1 MMRIYH
7 ASVALDEVRWAFA
20 AGLIDGIVA
29 TPAVIASQLPNADP
43 RELVQE
49 LSSAVPLPI
58 IASVRAVNRD
68 ELYKGARELIR
79 LAEQVIVAVPL
90 VEDALPAIKRLSA
103 EGVRVAATLV
113 HNAAQAAL
121 AAKAG
126 AAFVTIAVDAAAH
139 VGDDPTLAIA
149 ETRVIFDR
157 FGLECEII
165 AAGPSSSRAFIDA
178 MAAGADGAVVTTDVL
193 KALLQHPLTDRGFD
207 RFLGEISRRP
217 KPRRP
222 R

>member
-1 MMRIYH
+1 MRIYL
-7 ASVALDEVRWAFA
+7 ASVTLDEVRWAFA

-49 LSSAVPLPI
+49 LASAVPLPI

-68 ELYKGARELIR
+68 ELYKGARELAR

-103 EGVRVAATLV
+103 EGVRVAVTLV

-126 AAFVTIAVDAAAH
+126 AAYVTIAVDAAAH

-157 FGLECEII
+157 FDLECDII

>member
-1 MMRIYH
+1 MRIFH
-7 ASVALDEVRWAFA
+7 ASVTLEDVRWAFA

-29 TPAVIASQLPNADP
+29 TPAVIAAQLPNADQ

-49 LSSAVPLPI
+49 LSAAVPLPI
-58 IASVRAVNRD
+58 IASARAVNRD
-68 ELYKGARELIR
+68 ELYKGARELTR

-90 VEDALPAIKRLSA
+90 VEDALPAIKRLSS

-126 AAFVTIAVDAAAH
+126 AAVVTIAVDAAAH
-139 VGDDPTLAIA
+139 VGDDPTLAIS
-149 ETRVIFDR
+149 ESRVIFDR
-157 FGLECEII
+157 FGFECDLI
-165 AAGPSSSRAFIDA
+165 AAGPASARAFTDA
-178 MAAGADGAVVTTDVL
+178 MAAGADGAVLTTDVL

>member
-1 MMRIYH
+1 MRIYL
-7 ASVALDEVRWAFA
+7 ASVTLDDVRWAFA

-29 TPAVIASQLPNADP
+29 TPAVIAAQLPSADP

-49 LSSAVPLPI
+49 LSSVVPLPV
-58 IASVRAVNRD
+58 IASVSAIDREA
-68 ELYKGARELIR
+68 LYKGARELAR
-79 LAEQVIVAVPL
+79 LAEQVVVAVPL

-113 HNAAQAAL
+113 HNAAQAVL

-126 AAFVTIAVDAAAH
+126 ACMVTIAVDAAAH
-139 VGDDPTLAIA
+139 VGEDPSLAIR
-149 ETRVIFDR
+149 ETRIIFDR
-157 FGLECEII
+157 FGIECDII
-165 AAGPSSSRAFIDA
+165 AAGPASARAFTDA
-178 MAAGADGAVVTTDVL
+178 ATAGADGAVVTTDVL

-217 KPRRP
+217 KSRRA

>member
-1 MMRIYH
+1 MRIYL
-7 ASVALDEVRWAFA
+7 ASVALDDVRWAFA

-68 ELYKGARELIR
+68 ELYKGARELSR

-103 EGVRVAATLV
+103 EGVPVAATLV
-113 HNAAQAAL
+113 HNAAQAVL

-126 AAFVTIAVDAAAH
+126 ATMVTIAVDATAH
-139 VGDDPTLAIA
+139 VGEDPSLAIH
-149 ETRVIFDR
+149 ESRVIFDR
-157 FGLECEII
+157 FGLECDII
-165 AAGPSSSRAFIDA
+165 AAGPSSSRAFTDA
-178 MAAGADGAVVTTDVL
+178 LTAGADGAVVVTDVL

-217 KPRRP
+217 KARRP

>member
-1 MMRIYH
+1 MRIYH
-7 ASVALDEVRWAFA
+7 ASVALDDVRWAFA

-29 TPAVIASQLPNADP
+29 TPAVIAAQLPNADP

-49 LSSAVPLPI
+49 LSTAVPMPV

-68 ELYKGARELIR
+68 ELYKGARELTR
-79 LAEQVIVAVPL
+79 LGEQVIVAIPL

-103 EGVRVAATLV
+103 EGVKVAATLV

-126 AAFVTIAVDAAAH
+126 ASLVTIAVDAAAH
-139 VGDDPTLAIA
+139 VGDDPSLAIS
-149 ETRVIFDR
+149 ESRLIFDR
-157 FGLECEII
+157 FGFECDVI
-165 AAGPSSSRAFIDA
+165 AAGPASARAFTDA
-178 MAAGADGAVVTTDVL
+178 LTAGADGAVVSTDVL

-217 KPRRP
+217 RPRRP
-222 R
+222 K

>member
-1 MMRIYH
+1 MRLYL
-7 ASVALDEVRWAFA
+7 ASVALDDVRWAST

-49 LSSAVPLPI
+49 LAAAAPLLPI
-58 IASVRAVNRD
+58 IASVGAIDRD
-68 ELYKGARELIR
+68 ALYKGARELVR
-79 LAEQVIVAVPL
+79 LAEQVIVAVPF
-90 VEDALPAIKRLSA
+90 VEDALPAIKRLSG

-113 HNAAQAAL
+113 HNAAQAVL

-126 AAFVTIAVDAAAH
+126 ASMVTVAVDAMAH
-139 VGDDPTLAIA
+139 VGEDPSLAIT
-149 ETRVIFDR
+149 ESRVIFDR
-157 FGLECEII
+157 FGLECDVI
-165 AAGPSSSRAFIDA
+165 AAGPASARAFTDA
-178 MAAGADGAVVTTDVL
+178 ATGGADGAVVTIDVL

-217 KPRRP
+217 KPRRS

>member
-1 MMRIYH
+1 MRIYL
-7 ASVALDEVRWAFA
+7 ASVTLDDVRWAFA

-29 TPAVIASQLPNADP
+29 TPAVIAAQLPSAEP

-49 LSSAVPLPI
+49 LSSVVPLPV
-58 IASVRAVNRD
+58 IASVSAIDREA
-68 ELYKGARELIR
+68 LYKGARELAR
-79 LAEQVIVAVPL
+79 LAEQVVVAVPL

-113 HNAAQAAL
+113 HNAAQAVL

-126 AAFVTIAVDAAAH
+126 ACMVTIAVDAAAH
-139 VGDDPTLAIA
+139 VGEDPSLAIR
-149 ETRVIFDR
+149 ETRIIFDR
-157 FGLECEII
+157 FGIECDII
-165 AAGPSSSRAFIDA
+165 AAGPASARAFTDA
-178 MAAGADGAVVTTDVL
+178 ATAGADGAVVTTDVL

-217 KPRRP
+217 KSRRA

>member
-1 MMRIYH
+1 MRIFH
-7 ASVALDEVRWAFA
+7 ASVALDEIRWAFA

-49 LSSAVPLPI
+49 LSSAVPLPV
-58 IASVRAVNRD
+58 IASARAVNRD
-68 ELYKGARELIR
+68 DLYKGARELTR
-79 LAEQVIVAVPL
+79 LAEQVIVAIPL

-113 HNAAQAAL
+113 HNAAQATL

-126 AAFVTIAVDAAAH
+126 AALVTIAVDAAAH
-139 VGDDPTLAIA
+139 VGDDPTLAIS
-149 ETRVIFDR
+149 ESRVIFDR
-157 FGLECEII
+157 FGFECDII
-165 AAGPSSSRAFIDA
+165 AAGPASARAFTDA
-178 MAAGADGAVVTTDVL
+178 LTAGADGAVLATDVL

>member
-1 MMRIYH
+1 MRIFH

-29 TPAVIASQLPNADP
+29 TPAVIASQMPNADP

-49 LSSAVPLPI
+49 LSSAVPLPL
-58 IASVRAVNRD
+58 IASARAVNRD
-68 ELYKGARELIR
+68 ELYKGARELTR
-79 LAEQVIVAVPL
+79 LAEQVIVAIPL
-90 VEDALPAIKRLSA
+90 VEDALPAIKRLSS

-113 HNAAQAAL
+113 HNAAQATL

-126 AAFVTIAVDAAAH
+126 ASLVTIAVDAAAH
-139 VGDDPTLAIA
+139 VGDDPTRAISEA
-149 ETRVIFDR
+149 RLIFDR
-157 FGLECEII
+157 FGFECDLI
-165 AAGPSSSRAFIDA
+165 AAGPSSARAFTDA
-178 MAAGADGAVVTTDVL
+178 MTAGADGAVVATDVL

-222 R
+222 K

>member
-1 MMRIYH
+1 MRIYH
-7 ASVALDEVRWAFA
+7 ASVSLDDVRWAFA

-29 TPAVIASQLPNADP
+29 TPAVIASQMPNADP

-49 LSSAVPLPI
+49 LAAAVPLPV
-58 IASVRAVNRD
+58 IASVRAINRD
-68 ELYKGARELIR
+68 ELYKGARELTR
-79 LAEQVIVAVPL
+79 LGEQVIVAVPL

-113 HNAAQAAL
+113 HNAAQAVL

-126 AAFVTIAVDAAAH
+126 AALVTIAVDATAH
-139 VGDDPTLAIA
+139 VGEDPSPAIREA
-149 ETRVIFDR
+149 RAIFDR
-157 FGLECEII
+157 FGLECDII
-165 AAGPSSSRAFIDA
+165 AAGPSSSRAFTDA
-178 MAAGADGAVVTTDVL
+178 MTAGADGAVVSTDVL

>member
-1 MMRIYH
+1 MRIYH
-7 ASVALDEVRWAFA
+7 ASVALDDVRWAFA

-49 LSSAVPLPI
+49 LSAAVPLPI

-68 ELYKGARELIR
+68 ELYKGARELSR

-90 VEDALPAIKRLSA
+90 VEDSLPAIKRLSA
-103 EGVRVAATLV
+103 DGVKVAATLV
-113 HNAAQAAL
+113 HNAAQAVL

-126 AAFVTIAVDAAAH
+126 AALVTIAVDAAAH
-139 VGDDPTLAIA
+139 VGEDPSLAIR
-149 ETRVIFDR
+149 ETRAIFDR

-165 AAGPSSSRAFIDA
+165 AAGPASARAFTDA
-178 MAAGADGAVVTTDVL
+178 AVAGADGAVVTTDVL

-217 KPRRP
+217 KPRRA

>member
-1 MMRIYH
+1 MRIYL
-7 ASVALDEVRWAFA
+7 ASVALDDVRWAFA

-29 TPAVIASQLPNADP
+29 TPAVIAAQLPNADP

-49 LSSAVPLPI
+49 LSAAVPVPV
-58 IASVRAVNRD
+58 IASVRAINRD
-68 ELYKGARELIR
+68 ELYKGARELSR

-103 EGVRVAATLV
+103 DGVRVAATLV
-113 HNAAQAAL
+113 HNAAQAVL

-126 AAFVTIAVDAAAH
+126 AMMVTIAVDAAAH
-139 VGDDPTLAIA
+139 VGEDPSLAIREA
-149 ETRVIFDR
+149 RIIFDR
-157 FGLECEII
+157 FGLECDIV
-165 AAGPSSSRAFIDA
+165 AAGPASSRAFTEA
-178 MAAGADGAVVTTDVL
+178 ATAGADGAVVTTDVL

>member
-1 MMRIYH
+1 MRIYL
-7 ASVALDEVRWAFA
+7 ASVAVDEVRWAFA

-29 TPAVIASQLPNADP
+29 TPAVIAAQLPNADP

-49 LSSAVPLPI
+49 LSTTVPLPV

-68 ELYKGARELIR
+68 ELYKGARELAR
-79 LAEQVIVAVPL
+79 LGEQVVVAVPL

-139 VGDDPTLAIA
+139 VGDEPSKAIS
-149 ETRVIFDR
+149 ESRTIFDR
-157 FGLECEII
+157 FGLECDVI
-165 AAGPSSSRAFIDA
+165 AAGPASARAFIDA
-178 MAAGADGAVVTTDVL
+178 MTAGADGAVLSTEVL

>member
-1 MMRIYH
+1 MRIYL
-7 ASVALDEVRWAFA
+7 ASVAIDDARWAFA
-20 AGLIDGIVA
+20 AGLIDGLVA

-43 RELVQE
+43 REIVQE
-49 LSSAVPLPI
+49 LSAAVPLPV
-58 IASVRAVNRD
+58 IASARAVNRD
-68 ELYKGARELIR
+68 ELYRGARELSR
-79 LAEQVIVAVPL
+79 LAEQVIVAIPL

-103 EGVRVAATLV
+103 DGVRVAATLV
-113 HNAAQAAL
+113 HNAAQAVL

-126 AAFVTIAVDAAAH
+126 AAMVTIAVDATAH
-139 VGDDPTLAIA
+139 VGDDPTLAIVESRA
-149 ETRVIFDR
+149 IFDR
-157 FGLECEII
+157 FGIECDIV
-165 AAGPSSSRAFIDA
+165 AAGPSSARAFTDA
-178 MAAGADGAVVTTDVL
+178 VTAGADGAVVTTEVL

>member
-1 MMRIYH
+1 MRIYH
-7 ASVALDEVRWAFA
+7 ASVALDDVRWAFA

-29 TPAVIASQLPNADP
+29 TPAVIAAQLPNADP

-49 LSSAVPLPI
+49 LSTAVPLPV

-68 ELYKGARELIR
+68 ELYKGARELTR
-79 LAEQVIVAVPL
+79 LGEQVIVAIPL

-103 EGVRVAATLV
+103 EGVKVAATLV

-126 AAFVTIAVDAAAH
+126 ASLVTIAVDAAAH
-139 VGDDPTLAIA
+139 VGDDPSLAIS
-149 ETRVIFDR
+149 ESRLIFDR
-157 FGLECEII
+157 FGFECDVI
-165 AAGPSSSRAFIDA
+165 AAGPASARAFTDA
-178 MAAGADGAVVTTDVL
+178 LTAGADGAVVSTDVL

-217 KPRRP
+217 RPRRP
-222 R
+222 K

>member
-1 MMRIYH
+1 
-7 ASVALDEVRWAFA
+7 
-20 AGLIDGIVA
+20 DGIVA
-29 TPAVIASQLPNADP
+29 TPAVIAAQLPSADP

-49 LSSAVPLPI
+49 LSSVVPLPV
-58 IASVRAVNRD
+58 IASVSAIDREA
-68 ELYKGARELIR
+68 LYKGARELAR
-79 LAEQVIVAVPL
+79 LAEQVVVAVPL

-113 HNAAQAAL
+113 HNAAQAVL

-126 AAFVTIAVDAAAH
+126 ACMVTIAVDAAAH
-139 VGDDPTLAIA
+139 VGEDPSLAIR
-149 ETRVIFDR
+149 ETRIIFDR
-157 FGLECEII
+157 FGIECDII
-165 AAGPSSSRAFIDA
+165 AAGPASARAFTDA
-178 MAAGADGAVVTTDVL
+178 ATAGADGAVVTTDVL

-217 KPRRP
+217 KSRRA

>member
-1 MMRIYH
+1 MRLYL
-7 ASVALDEVRWAFA
+7 ASVALDDVRWAFA

-49 LSSAVPLPI
+49 LAAAVPLPI

-68 ELYKGARELIR
+68 ELYKGARELTR

-103 EGVRVAATLV
+103 EGVHVAATLV
-113 HNAAQAAL
+113 HNAAQAVL

-126 AAFVTIAVDAAAH
+126 ATMVTIAVDAAAH
-139 VGDDPTLAIA
+139 VGEDPTLAIR
-149 ETRVIFDR
+149 ESRVIFDR
-157 FGLECEII
+157 FGLECDII
-165 AAGPSSSRAFIDA
+165 AAGPSSSRAFTDA
-178 MAAGADGAVVTTDVL
+178 LTAGADGAVVATDVL

-217 KPRRP
+217 KPRRA

>member
-1 MMRIYH
+1 MRIYH
-7 ASVALDEVRWAFA
+7 ASVALDDVRWAFA

-29 TPAVIASQLPNADP
+29 TPAVMAAQLPNADP

-49 LSSAVPLPI
+49 LAAAVPVPI

-79 LAEQVIVAVPL
+79 LGDQIIVAIPL
-90 VEDALPAIKRLSA
+90 VEDALPAIKRLSG

-113 HNAAQAAL
+113 HNAAQAVL

-126 AAFVTIAVDAAAH
+126 ASLVTIAVDATAH
-139 VGDDPTLAIA
+139 VGEDPTPAIR
-149 ETRVIFDR
+149 ESRLILDR
-157 FGLECEII
+157 FGLECDVI
-165 AAGPSSSRAFIDA
+165 AAGPASSRAFTDA
-178 MAAGADGAVVTTDVL
+178 LAAGADGAVVSTDVL

-217 KPRRP
+217 KPRRS

>member
-1 MMRIYH
+1 MRIFL
-7 ASVALDEVRWAFA
+7 ASVSRDDVRWAFA

-49 LSSAVPLPI
+49 LSAAVPLPI
-58 IASVRAVNRD
+58 IASARAVNRD
-68 ELYKGARELIR
+68 ELYKGARELTR

-126 AAFVTIAVDAAAH
+126 ASVVTIAVDAAAH
-139 VGDDPTLAIA
+139 VGDDPTLAIS
-149 ETRVIFDR
+149 ESRVVFDR
-157 FGLECEII
+157 FGFECDII
-165 AAGPSSSRAFIDA
+165 AAGPASARAFTDA
-178 MAAGADGAVVTTDVL
+178 MTAGADGAVLTTDVL

>member
-1 MMRIYH
+1 MRIYL
-7 ASVALDEVRWAFA
+7 ASVTVDEVRWAFA

-29 TPAVIASQLPNADP
+29 TPAVIASQMPNADP

-49 LSSAVPLPI
+49 LSAAVPLPV

-68 ELYKGARELIR
+68 ELYKGARELTR
-79 LAEQVIVAVPL
+79 LGEQVVVAVPL

-121 AAKAG
+121 AAKSG

-139 VGDDPTLAIA
+139 VGDDPTKAISESRA
-149 ETRVIFDR
+149 IFDR
-157 FGLECEII
+157 FGLECDVI
-165 AAGPSSSRAFIDA
+165 AAGPASARAFIDA
-178 MAAGADGAVVTTDVL
+178 MTAGADGAVLSTEVL

>member
-1 MMRIYH
+1 MRLYL
-7 ASVALDEVRWAFA
+7 ASVALDDVRWAFA

-29 TPAVIASQLPNADP
+29 TPAVIASQMPNADP

-49 LSSAVPLPI
+49 LSEAVPLPV

-68 ELYKGARELIR
+68 ELYKGARELSR
-79 LAEQVIVAVPL
+79 LAEQVVVAVPL
-90 VEDALPAIKRLSA
+90 VEDALPAIKRLHA

-113 HNAAQAAL
+113 HNAAQAVL
-121 AAKAG
+121 AAKSG
-126 AAFVTIAVDAAAH
+126 ASMVTFAVDAAAH
-139 VGDDPTLAIA
+139 VGEDPSLAIR
-149 ETRVIFDR
+149 ETRAAFDR
-157 FGLECEII
+157 FGTECDIV
-165 AAGPSSSRAFIDA
+165 AAGPASSRAFTDA
-178 MAAGADGAVVTTDVL
+178 VIAGADGAVVTIDVL